1 MWLKVDRC
9 LTGYDNDMFICACYI
24 IPAGSSAID
33 NSDVFDKLMNDM
45 TELYGEFGDYICIL
59 IGGDF
64 NARTSDKHDYVM
76 HDNEDHLPLP
86 CAYRIDN
93 AVNPRV
99 SKDKKPIRMVILYC
113 ICASHRNRE

>member
-1 MWLKVDRC
+1 
-9 LTGYDNDMFICACYI
+9 
-24 IPAGSSAID
+24 
-33 NSDVFDKLMNDM
+33 MNDM
-45 TELYGEFGDYICIL
+45 TELYGEFGDDICIL

-86 CAYRIDN
+86 CDYRIDN

-99 SKDKKPIRMVILYC
+99 SRDKKKQFAWWFFIGSVQVIT
-113 ICASHRNRE
+113 IKNS